1 MATKPSLKTALNR
14 VGKIEKRIGVP
25 HEIQDLMDRLKS
37 KGQNPKTTATRVL
50 ASFPQLRDDIS
61 VKVALVDLVFDLDAT
76 ATTAKLTRVYLP
88 GSTSDIASSASPHG
102 VLPRQI
108 SGSTV
113 LVVMETLGNSGQVGK
128 FRVQGALQPSI
139 SLTADDSPSVKALIV
154 S

>member
-1 MATKPSLKTALNR
+1 MATKPTLKTALSR

-25 HEIQDLMDRLKS
+25 HEIQDLMDRLNS
-37 KGQNPKTTATRVL
+37 KGKNPKTTATRVL
-50 ASFPQLRDDIS
+50 ASFPQLRDEVS

-76 ATTAKLTRVYLP
+76 ATTATLTRVYLP
-88 GSTSDIASSASPHG
+88 GSPDIASSASPHG

-128 FRVQGALQPSI
+128 FNVQGALQPSI
-139 SLTADDSPSVKALIV
+139 TLTAGDSPSVKALIV